1 MIRRL
6 IILLL
11 IVGCAEDN
19 KWKGVGEFEITRQ
32 KSFNYSEM
40 ISGELDSTTKNELE
54 KFKQHSI
61 KNNGE
66 LEKPSVKKTLKQI
79 AQKYIKIIKNY
90 IRIFFDSRN
99 ININ

>member
-1 MIRRL
+1 MKKLL

-19 KWKGVGEFEITRQ
+19 KWKGVGEFEIARQ
-32 KSFNYSEM
+32 KSFNYSET
-40 ISGELDSTTKNELE
+40 ISGELDSTTINELE

-66 LEKPSVKKTLKQI
+66 LEKPSVKKTFKQI
-79 AQKYIKIIKNY
+79 AQKYIKKIKQLYEN
-90 IRIFFDSRN
+90 IF
-99 ININ
+99 